1 MSEDTRTIPP
11 YRTDINGTEINQPN
25 VTGANQLPPPSPP
38 AYPDQP
44 RRRRGVTVLVAVAL
58 AAGLIGG
65 GAGAVVTHQLDDS
78 SSAATPA
85 LSAPVTSTKTGTN
98 AVEQVAARLLPS
110 VVSIEERAPD
120 GSGGEGTGVVL
131 SADGLILTNNHVVAQ
146 AANGG
151 TLSVTLNNGSTSSAT
166 IVGRDP
172 VTDLA
177 VIRAK
182 GVSGLRPAALG
193 RSADLRVG
201 ESVVAIGSPL
211 GLQGSVTSGIVS
223 ALDRPVR
230 TGAEAGSG
238 DTTSTVIDAV
248 QTDAAIN
255 PGNSGGPLVNLAGQ
269 VVGINSA
276 IASLGTGS
284 GQSGSIGV
292 GFSIP
297 IDQARGIAKQLI
309 ASGHAT
315 HAQLGVSVRDALSSD
330 RAGIQGAYLAAI
342 TAGGGAQAAGLQAG
356 DIVTKVGGRPIDGA
370 DALIAAIRSHRPG
383 QKVPLTYVRGG
394 KTHQTTVTLGRRRRD
409 LRPSAGTRSA
419 SAAGGSDVGSPHPA
433 RPSCVSV
440 HAFPSCGLHAWN
452 SPLGPLEA

>member
-1 MSEDTRTIPP
+1 MTEETRTVPP
-11 YRTDINGTEINQPN
+11 YRTDINGTEII
-25 VTGANQLPPPSPP
+25 THELPPSSPP
-38 AYPDQP
+38 AHPDQP
-44 RRRRGVTVLVAVAL
+44 RRRRGVTGLVALAL

-65 GAGAVVTHQLDDS
+65 GGAAAITHQLDNNN
-78 SSAATPA
+78 AGTPA
-85 LSAPVTSTKTGTN
+85 ALGAPIKATKTAPT
-98 AVEQVAARLLPS
+98 AVEQVAGRLLPS

-120 GSGGEGTGVVL
+120 GSGGEGTGVIL
-131 SADGLILTNNHVVAQ
+131 SADGLILTNNHVVAG
-146 AANGG
+146 AADGG
-151 TLSVTLNNGSTSSAT
+151 TLSVTQSDGTSSSAT

-182 GVSGLRPAALG
+182 GVSGLRPATLG
-193 RSADLRVG
+193 NSAGLRVG

-223 ALDRPVR
+223 ALNRPVR

-238 DTTSTVIDAV
+238 DASSTVIDAV

-276 IASLGTGS
+276 IASLGDGT

-315 HAQLGVSVRDALSSD
+315 HAQLGVSVRDATPTDSSS
-330 RAGIQGAYLAAI
+330 AQGAYLAAI
-342 TAGGGAQAAGLQAG
+342 SPGGGAEKAGLKVG
-356 DIVTKVGGRPIDGA
+356 DVVTKVGGRPIDGA
-370 DALIAAIRSHRPG
+370 DGLIAAIRSQRPG
-383 QKVPLTYVRGG
+383 QHVQLSYVRNGA
-394 KTHQTTVTLGRRRRD
+394 THQTTVTLGND
-409 LRPSAGTRSA
+409 ATQT
-419 SAAGGSDVGSPHPA
+419 
-433 RPSCVSV
+433 
-440 HAFPSCGLHAWN
+440 
-452 SPLGPLEA
+452 